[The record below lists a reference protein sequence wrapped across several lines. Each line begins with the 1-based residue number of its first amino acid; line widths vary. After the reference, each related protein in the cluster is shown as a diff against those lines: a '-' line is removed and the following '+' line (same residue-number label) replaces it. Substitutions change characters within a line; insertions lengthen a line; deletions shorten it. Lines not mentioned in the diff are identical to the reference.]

1 MSFLFQMGVLFF
13 LLTVAGIG
21 GTAALVVLFFRN
33 RRLREQR
40 DVLLQEKEVI
50 YGFVHD
56 VAEVF
61 ADAATVELD
70 LMLKRVLFYA
80 LRTTKAGAGVI
91 YLFEPG
97 GEMLRARAINGI
109 FPPLLGGVDTGLE
122 RAMSKSQHVQQL
134 VATRLIS
141 KGEGLVGT
149 VADFGSPILI
159 EDAETDPRVPRY
171 ELDFLRV
178 HSLLLVPMRFHQKIM
193 GVLAVVNRVDG
204 NPFIQTD
211 MNLLQSLADQA
222 SVSVHYAGLRESLDE
237 KQRMDHDLSVARRI
251 QTALLPKELPRV
263 EGVELAAFNYPAL
276 EIGGDYYDFVQVDDT
291 HLGIAIADVSGKGIG
306 GAIMMSVCRSV
317 LRAHA
322 PRHPS
327 PADVLRLINQVLSQ
341 DVQEDMFVS
350 MLYMVLNTATR
361 ELTVARAGH
370 ERPILCSGDKSGFT
384 IIDSPGIAIGLSDS
398 QTFDKTLKEVTLYL
412 KPGDVIVAY
421 TDGITEGMN
430 ERDEEWGVD
439 SFLDSIRTA
448 ADEGAHSV
456 LNNVRQRLER
466 FVGDRPQYDD
476 MTLLA
481 IRAMR

>member
-1 MSFLFQMGVLFF
+1 MSLLLQMGVLFF
-13 LLTVAGIG
+13 LLMVAGIG
-21 GTAALVVLFFRN
+21 GGAALVILFFRN
-33 RRLREQR
+33 RRLREQH
-40 DVLLQEKEVI
+40 VALLQEKEVI

-61 ADAATVELD
+61 ADAAIVELD

-122 RAMSKSQHVQQL
+122 RAMSKSRHVQQL

-141 KGEGLVGT
+141 KGEGLVGA

-159 EDAETDPRVPRY
+159 GDAETDPRVPRY
-171 ELDFLRV
+171 ELDFLRI

-222 SVSVHYAGLRESLDE
+222 SVSVHYAGLRESLDK
-237 KQRMDHDLSVARRI
+237 KQRMDHDLSIARRI

-322 PRHPS
+322 LRHLN

-341 DVQEDMFVS
+341 DIQEDMFVS

-398 QTFDKTLKEVTLYL
+398 PTFDKILKEVTLHL
-412 KPGDVIVAY
+412 QPGDVIVAY

-430 ERDEEWGVD
+430 ERDEEWGID
-439 SFLDSIRTA
+439 NFLDSIRTA